1 VNRDNAHVRAAMDAI
16 RRIVR
21 VLRETSRAAEQRFGV
36 SGAQLFVLHQLQARG
51 AQTIGELAA
60 GTATHQSSVSVVVQR
75 LVDAGLVKRTTS
87 AHDRRRREVEL
98 SASGRRLLARTPD
111 VAQER
116 LLAGLSAL
124 PAAEL
129 RRLVAHLQALVAA
142 MGAEGEPASMFF
154 EESMGAHGSARRRG
168 LGSSSPGG
176 DDAAA
181 RHPARSLPRARTSR
195 ARRGRAHP
203 RRDGT

>member
-1 VNRDNAHVRAAMDAI
+1 VTRDNAHVRAAMDAI

-51 AQTIGELAA
+51 AMTIGELAV

-116 LLAGLSAL
+116 LLDGLSAL

-142 MGAEGEPASMFF
+142 MGAEGEPPTMLF
-154 EESMGAHGSARRRG
+154 E
-168 LGSSSPGG
+168 
-176 DDAAA
+176 DDAA
-181 RHPARSLPRARTSR
+181 RPSR
-195 ARRGRAHP
+195 ARRGR
-203 RRDGT
+203 RTSSS

>member
-1 VNRDNAHVRAAMDAI
+1 MDAI

-87 AHDRRRREVEL
+87 AHDRRRREVAL
-98 SASGRRLLARTPD
+98 SAAGRKLLSRAPD

-116 LLAGLSAL
+116 LLEGLAALPAGELRQLAGHLSAL
-124 PAAEL
+124 
-129 RRLVAHLQALVAA
+129 VTA
-142 MGAEGEPASMFF
+142 MGADSEPASMLF
-154 EESMGAHGSARRRG
+154 EDIMG
-168 LGSSSPGG
+168 
-176 DDAAA
+176 
-181 RHPARSLPRARTSR
+181 SR
-195 ARRGRAHP
+195 ARRGRARP
-203 RRDGT
+203 LPECQLARSRGS